1 MLARLGSRLG
11 HARRGPARGLLL
23 EIVAFDADTA
33 ARGVS
38 ERLLGLAGETVE
50 PNTVNE
56 EQSGYCERASLSAY
70 GQRALTPKRT
80 LWGGG
85 ALEQGHG
92 TPLEPL
98 AQLGDALCSIGALA
112 AVVDAAELVI
122 AQAAT
127 GKSVNGH

>member
-70 GQRALTPKRT
+70 GQRALTQKRT
-80 LWGGG
+80 LG
-85 ALEQGHG
+85 AGAHLSLEILVSLRTAASAEAPSAPMSLYAMLQRRGRMG
-92 TPLEPL
+92 TVRE
-98 AQLGDALCSIGALA
+98 
-112 AVVDAAELVI
+112 
-122 AQAAT
+122 
-127 GKSVNGH
+127 